1 MELLQ
6 ELEVWYV
13 IPAIRREIALAMKSN
28 NLKQVEIARR
38 LGVTKAAVSQY
49 LSGKRGSEVKLDS
62 SIKEKINHIAANI
75 NNELDSV
82 RYIQYLLNV
91 SRNEKI
97 ICQIHRNF
105 DKNLNKCNV
114 CFELPEIKQNLIKI
128 GEKNERNL
136 SG

>member
-6 ELEVWYV
+6 ELEVWYL

-28 NLKQVEIARR
+28 NLKQVEIAKR
-38 LGVTKAAVSQY
+38 LGVTKAAVNQY
-49 LSGKRGSEVKLDS
+49 LSGKRGSGVKLNS

-82 RYIQYLLNV
+82 KYIQYLLNV
-91 SRNEKI
+91 SRKEKI
-97 ICQIHRNF
+97 ICQIHKNF
-105 DKNLNKCNV
+105 DKNFDNCNV

-128 GEKNERNL
+128 GTKNERNL